1 VNDRKLT
8 KDKIKEQLKFKVMVK
23 VKIFEDICNCKD
35 MENKINAF
43 LVDNDVEFVDIK
55 YSTSFN
61 HCSVFSALLIY
72 KEK

>member
-1 VNDRKLT
+1 
-8 KDKIKEQLKFKVMVK
+8 MVK

-35 MENKINAF
+35 LENKINAF

>member
-1 VNDRKLT
+1 
-8 KDKIKEQLKFKVMVK
+8 MVE
-23 VKIFEDICNCKD
+23 VKIFEDTCNYKL
-35 MENKINAF
+35 ENKINAF
-43 LVDNDVEFVDIK
+43 LLVNDVEFVDIK